1 MNISRCLLS
10 STLLAGAVFCGST
23 LPLAALGSKPVTIQ
37 LGEKPIFVGAVEEFA
52 APYLGL
58 ATAMSVGVGVV
69 SLAAAGWRQ
78 SSRKLSLAEEQMS
91 TLKQQLN
98 EKAVLIEGL
107 KFSEARLATS
117 GLDGFLEDEA
127 RPQPLSTVGLSQPI
141 DQPQASAK
149 MTIAAPSVQQPAA
162 TYQVANYVVSEP
174 AATYQTK
181 NQAATALASAQAF
194 MGFARPK
201 SSEAASSTLSHQPEN
216 GVQLDELLSHLKQ
229 VMTQIETLHIAPSAT
244 QERAVPTSTAW
255 QQQQLAS

>member
-58 ATAMSVGVGVV
+58 ATAMSVGAGVV
-69 SLAAAGWRQ
+69 SLATAGWRQ

-98 EKAVLIEGL
+98 EKATLIEGL

-127 RPQPLSTVGLSQPI
+127 RPLPLSAVGLSQLI
-141 DQPQASAK
+141 DQPPAAK

-174 AATYQTK
+174 AVTYQTK

-201 SSEAASSTLSHQPEN
+201 SSEAAPSTLSHQPEN
-216 GVQLDELLSHLKQ
+216 DVQLDELLNHLKQ

-244 QERAVPTSTAW
+244 QERAVPGSTAW